1 MNKRDFK
8 NHTRRFL
15 SPVVTVMTSLGVP
28 PALVSVIGLVIS
40 IYGAI
45 VIARGSLALGG
56 VFLLLSGLCDVLDG
70 DLARRR
76 GLVSR
81 FGAFLDS
88 TLDRVAEFAVFC
100 GILYYVV
107 DRPGG
112 FSDFAFVV
120 TFVALT
126 GSVLTSY
133 ARARAEGLGYDCTVG
148 IMERPERIAALSIG
162 LLLGEWLFAVLV
174 IVLTVLSAT
183 TVYTFVQR
191 ILHVR
196 RVSAADNRPLEPTKP
211 AEPAERAVPVA
222 DTEPADRPTE

>member
-8 NHTRRFL
+8 NHTRRFM
-15 SPVVTVMTSLGVP
+15 SPVVAAMTSLGIP
-28 PALVSVIGLVIS
+28 PALVSVFGLVVS

-45 VIARGSLALGG
+45 VIARGSLVLGG

-88 TLDRVAEFAVFC
+88 TLDRVSELAIFC

-120 TFVALT
+120 TFVALA

-148 IMERPERIAALSIG
+148 IMERPERIAALTVG
-162 LLLGEWLFAVLV
+162 LLLGERFFAVLV
-174 IVLTVLSAT
+174 IVLTLLSIT

-196 RVSAADNRPLEPTKP
+196 RVSAADDRPLEPK
-211 AEPAERAVPVA
+211 EPTESADPAVPVP
-222 DTEPADRPTE
+222 DTETADRPTE